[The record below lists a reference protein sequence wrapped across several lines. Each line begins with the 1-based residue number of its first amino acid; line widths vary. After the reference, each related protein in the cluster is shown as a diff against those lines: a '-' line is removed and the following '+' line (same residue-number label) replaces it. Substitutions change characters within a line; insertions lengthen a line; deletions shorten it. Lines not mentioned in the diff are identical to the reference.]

1 MEDTN
6 AQPAAEP
13 VVEQTQTPETQ
24 SEPATA
30 AAEQTS
36 EPTQVVEQPAESTPQ
51 PVEQTAPSQEVK
63 SYQDYT
69 SDISQFLSPTQP
81 QLQPD
86 EEGYI
91 DPNKFY
97 QTVMQDVERKL
108 EFQRAEER
116 NWQKIEKQYPEIVED
131 KELRDLVHAARL
143 NDVTRGGKGDL
154 DAAAKQVFGKLQAYK
169 SQGKAQAQISETV
182 QKSATLQTQTAK
194 PAPSTSDSDLID
206 RMSRGDKVASET
218 LISKWLEEGKL

>member
-6 AQPAAEP
+6 APA
-13 VVEQTQTPETQ
+13 VEQTEPTQTTETN
-24 SEPATA
+24 SEPVAN

-51 PVEQTAPSQEVK
+51 QPTEAPSQSVT
-63 SYQDYT
+63 QDTRDYT
-69 SDISQFLSPTQP
+69 ADISQYLTPSQP
-81 QLQPD
+81 QIQPD
-86 EEGYI
+86 EDGYI

-97 QTVMQDVERKL
+97 NTVMQDVERKL
-108 EFQRAEER
+108 EFQRQEQR

-154 DAAAKQVFGKLQAYK
+154 DAAAKTVFGKLQAYK

-194 PAPSTSDSDLID
+194 PAANNSDSDLID

>member
-13 VVEQTQTPETQ
+13 VVEQTPTQETQ
-24 SEPATA
+24 SEPATI

-51 PVEQTAPSQEVK
+51 PVAETAPSQDK
-63 SYQDYT
+63 QYNDYT
-69 SDISQFLSPTQP
+69 ADISQFLNPSQP
-81 QLQPD
+81 QIQPD

-108 EFQRAEER
+108 EFQRTEER
-116 NWQKIEKQYPEIVED
+116 NWQKVEKQYPEIVED

-154 DAAAKQVFGKLQAYK
+154 EAAAKQVFNKLQAYK

-194 PAPSTSDSDLID
+194 STPATTDSDLID

-218 LISKWLEEGKL
+218 LISKWLDEGKL